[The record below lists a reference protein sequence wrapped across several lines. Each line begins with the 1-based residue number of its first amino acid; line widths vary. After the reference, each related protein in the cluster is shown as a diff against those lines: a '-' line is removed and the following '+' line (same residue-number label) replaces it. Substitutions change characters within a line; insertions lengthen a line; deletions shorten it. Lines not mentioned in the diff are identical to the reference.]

1 MTCREDFVTANGAAE
16 QTARDRMD
24 ATAVFGQV
32 DEQRGG
38 WLPLRGVRVLDFTW
52 MIAGPLGTRELAN
65 FGADVLKVES
75 YNRVDR
81 IRETGPHPDA
91 PWSFNEDGSFND
103 VNTGKRSLL
112 LDLNTARG
120 QALAKELASVSD
132 VVVANFTGNRLDRWG
147 LGYADLAAV
156 RPDLIMLNM
165 PVFESAGPR
174 QRWGAIGNHINGL
187 AGISS
192 ISGFADDVPF
202 GLGPLYPDF
211 SGNPYQAMAAVL
223 AALIERDNGAG
234 AQFIELSQYES
245 TASLLGPAL
254 LQQAVTGAGPQRV
267 ANRSERACPHGVY
280 PCAGDDRWLALA
292 VETGAQWQ
300 ALCRGLQADAR
311 LADPRFSTPQARR
324 ANEDALDTLI
334 AAATR
339 GCEAATL
346 AAQLQTAG
354 VPAAPVNH
362 LDDLL
367 ADDWYRTEYFV
378 AMQGPEGCS
387 FTTHGDPIRPFGAQ
401 QPVRRAPLLGE
412 HTDAVMGDLLGLPR
426 EALDGL
432 YAEGVLN

>member
-1 MTCREDFVTANGAAE
+1 MSGGQNGREHEPSE
-16 QTARDRMD
+16 QAD
-24 ATAVFGQV
+24 
-32 DEQRGG
+32 G

-65 FGADVLKVES
+65 FGAEVLKVES

-81 IRETGPHPDA
+81 IRETGPHPDG

-112 LDLNTARG
+112 LNLNAPEG
-120 QALAKELASVSD
+120 QALAKQLASVSD

-147 LGYADLAAV
+147 LGFEALAAL

-187 AGISS
+187 AGINAS
-192 ISGFADDVPF
+192 SGFADDPPF

-211 SGNPYQAMAAVL
+211 SGNPYQSMAAVL
-223 AALIERDNGAG
+223 AALIERERGAG

-245 TASLLGPAL
+245 TVSLLGPAL
-254 LQQAVTGAGPQRV
+254 LQQAATGTGPERA

-280 PCAGDDRWLALA
+280 PCLGEDRWLAIA
-292 VETGAQWQ
+292 VTNEAQWQ
-300 ALCRGLQADAR
+300 ALCGALGQAGWQAE
-311 LADPRFSTPQARR
+311 PRFASVAARR
-324 ANEDALDTLI
+324 AHEGELDALL
-334 AAATR
+334 AEATR
-339 GCEAATL
+339 GCEMAAL
-346 AAQLQTAG
+346 AERLQAAG
-354 VPAAPVNH
+354 VPAAPVNQ

-367 ADDWYRTEYFV
+367 ADAWYRDEYFV
-378 AMQGPEGCS
+378 EMQGPEGCV
-387 FTTHGDPIRPFGAQ
+387 FTTHGEPIRPFGAKH
-401 QPVRRAPLLGE
+401 PVRRAPLLGE
-412 HTDAVMGDLLGLPR
+412 HTDDVFGDLLGLPR
-426 EALDGL
+426 ATLDAL